1 MNSLATPPIPPHFHE
16 HTRLSPSRS
25 SRPLAPRQAPQP
37 KIVSLTALDV
47 TVSTTASSRKRKA
60 SPSPIP
66 EDDPMN
72 SSPVPSNARLP
83 HTLVPSSR
91 KRIRPNLAGRPLSV
105 ERLLETLDTESLRSV
120 LRGLCSSHPD
130 IKDEV
135 VQRSPRPSIQ
145 STLEVLRQY
154 HNQLMSS
161 FPLDPNLRSDYCYD
175 RVRPQLQELLNALTD
190 FTPHFL
196 PPNEMQSS
204 TSLSYLDGVTQLIHD
219 LPTWDNSQHNYAKS
233 NAYEEI
239 SRAWTVV
246 VREASKRGGGIQLQ
260 YGGWQDKLRQHN
272 VISDGKMQEAYEEFM
287 NALGWLRPE
296 QQSGGHQQS
305 QSSVRQQLLS
315 GTYGQDQPTIRTG
328 IW

>member
-1 MNSLATPPIPPHFHE
+1 
-16 HTRLSPSRS
+16 
-25 SRPLAPRQAPQP
+25 
-37 KIVSLTALDV
+37 
-47 TVSTTASSRKRKA
+47 
-60 SPSPIP
+60 
-66 EDDPMN
+66 MN

-83 HTLVPSSR
+83 QTLAPSSR
-91 KRIRPNLAGRPLSV
+91 KRIRPNLAGRPLAV

-120 LRGLCSSHPD
+120 LRNLCSSHPD
-130 IKDEV
+130 LKDEV
-135 VQRSPRPSIQ
+135 VHLSPRPSIQ
-145 STLEVLRQY
+145 STLQVLRQY
-154 HNQLMSS
+154 HNQLISS
-161 FPLDPNLRSDYCYD
+161 FPLDPNPRSDYCYD

-219 LPTWDNSQHNYAKS
+219 LPAWDNSQHNYAKS

-260 YGGWQDKLRQHN
+260 YGGWQEKLRRHN
-272 VISDGKMQEAYEEFM
+272 EISSGKMQEAYQELM
-287 NALGWLRPE
+287 GALGWLRPE
-296 QQSGGHQQS
+296 QQNGGHQPQS
-305 QSSVRQQLLS
+305 QQQSIRQQLFS
-315 GTYGQDQPTIRTG
+315 GTYGQEQPAIRTG